1 MSLRIGTPVNQR
13 RLTNVSVV
21 RLTRNKKRYEIACY
35 NNKVLSWRQ
44 GVETDL
50 GEVLQSEFVFFNV
63 GKGEFAKAKDMKAAF
78 GSDDPMEVAKIIL
91 EEGELQV
98 SGKERGRESE
108 AMFRDVA
115 TIVAEKCVNPGTGR
129 PYTTSTILSAMK
141 DDLHWSGNATRSPKQ
156 QALEVMKRLPA
167 VLPLARAPMHVR
179 VHLSSDV
186 GSGNA
191 TRSPKQQALEVI
203 KRLPAVLPLA
213 RAPMHVRVHLSSDV
227 DQVGRDKGNGAT
239 LPPPP
244 PLAAEEASEA
254 AAAAAAAPAAP
265 AAPAPAGTAGAA
277 ALGVSGVGSAL
288 AALSVVDRSVVGNGG
303 GGAKAAVIS

>member
-156 QALEVMKRLPA
+156 QALEV
-167 VLPLARAPMHVR
+167 
-179 VHLSSDV
+179 
-186 GSGNA
+186 
-191 TRSPKQQALEVI
+191 I

-265 AAPAPAGTAGAA
+265 PAGGGARREARGVWRQQASDVRVVGPSGDGVLPLRALGVGPQPRHFPRVHVPAAGARLESSARGLSVPSAGAA
-277 ALGVSGVGSAL
+277 G
-288 AALSVVDRSVVGNGG
+288 D
-303 GGAKAAVIS
+303 GAQLPRGQGE

>member
-186 GSGNA
+186 GEGKDTGSG
-191 TRSPKQQALEVI
+191 
-203 KRLPAVLPLA
+203 
-213 RAPMHVRVHLSSDV
+213 
-227 DQVGRDKGNGAT
+227 KGNGAS
-239 LPPPP
+239 LPPP

-254 AAAAAAAPAAP
+254 AAAAAAAGRDVATPAHHGCP
-265 AAPAPAGTAGAA
+265 NPPRAAETSSCCRRRCGTRASVVCCCTAAGKILLGAA
-277 ALGVSGVGSAL
+277 AWASAT
-288 AALSVVDRSVVGNGG
+288 LSRGATAQRQRS
-303 GGAKAAVIS
+303 